1 MEILRNNQKEI
12 LEIKNTGK
20 EMKNTV
26 DGLISR
32 LTMTKES
39 HWAWGQSIASYQ
51 IQMRKKK
58 EKKKKIFKNSREITK
73 GVTYK

>member
-20 EMKNTV
+20 GMKNAV

>member
-20 EMKNTV
+20 EMKNAV

-39 HWAWGQSIASYQ
+39 HWALGQSIASYQ

-58 EKKKKIFKNSREITK
+58 EKKKRYLRTVGKLQK
-73 GVTYK
+73 V

>member
-39 HWAWGQSIASYQ
+39 HWALGQSIASYQ